1 MNRPAGGMTERR
13 RRQIRLEISRE
24 AARLFWQQGFAATSG
39 EQIAERVG
47 LSSRTIW
54 RHFRNKGS
62 CVEPVVEAGVEWFVA
77 LLRRW
82 PRQVSLEDHIA
93 AELSAMQ
100 RIQPDPWE
108 VSDFVSATQ
117 MITLAEREPAVR
129 TAWLMTCYR
138 VEKQLVL
145 VVAERLRCPVDE
157 TKTRLLAAVATAVL
171 RLANEELG
179 RALVA
184 GWSPK
189 DMRDVSQRMASVVS
203 TVAVG
208 RLGEAVST

>member
-1 MNRPAGGMTERR
+1 M
-13 RRQIRLEISRE
+13 
-24 AARLFWQQGFAATSG
+24 
-39 EQIAERVG
+39 
-47 LSSRTIW
+47 
-54 RHFRNKGS
+54 
-62 CVEPVVEAGVEWFVA
+62 EWFVA

-157 TKTRLLAAVATAVL
+157 TKTRLLAAVVTAVL

-184 GWSPK
+184 GWFPK

-208 RLGEAVST
+208 RLGEAVRT